1 MSVFRFLAHHFFQ
14 HLTMFLL
21 IFLLTF
27 CAVVNGNSDAKRL
40 YDDLMSSYNALIRP
54 VRNVSDRVTV
64 QLGVKLTQI
73 VDVVSSHCL
82 IN

>member
-1 MSVFRFLAHHFFQ
+1 
-14 HLTMFLL
+14 MFLL
-21 IFLLTF
+21 ICLLTF
-27 CAVVNGNSDAKRL
+27 CVVVNGNSDAKRL

-73 VDVVSSHCL
+73 VDVVSSPCSVD
-82 IN
+82 